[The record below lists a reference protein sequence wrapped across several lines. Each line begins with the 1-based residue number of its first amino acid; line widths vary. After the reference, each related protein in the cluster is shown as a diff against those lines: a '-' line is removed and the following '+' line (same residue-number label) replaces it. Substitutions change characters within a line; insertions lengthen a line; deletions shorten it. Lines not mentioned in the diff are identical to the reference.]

1 MLMNLYEILDKRS
14 CQVDVR
20 AKTKEDVI
28 SHLAELAVQAE
39 AASGISPET
48 IRTAIS
54 DRESQGSTAF
64 GNEIAIPHARI
75 PGMDRFLLFIM
86 SVPRGVEFDALDKK
100 KVKLFFVIL
109 GPPEAVNDH
118 LKILA
123 FVSRALSHTD
133 LKRELL
139 AAQSETV
146 LFEAFLRNTQE
157 ERSEGTPTRVMK
169 LVMVNLYVEEYLYRI
184 LELFIEEGIE
194 GATIMESSGMG
205 QYISNVPLFAD
216 FIGFMNESK
225 RHSKTLFAM
234 VPEEHVEDLMDG
246 IEDITGDL
254 DKKQGAVV
262 LVMDIAAYRGS
273 MKML

>member
-1 MLMNLYEILDKRS
+1 MNLYEILDKRS
-14 CQVDVR
+14 CRVDIR
-20 AKTKEDVI
+20 AKNKQDVI
-28 SHLAELAVQAE
+28 TQLAELAVQGE
-39 AASGISPET
+39 AAAEVSAET
-48 IRTAIS
+48 IRTAIA
-54 DRESQGSTAF
+54 DREAQGSTAF

-75 PGMDRFLLFIM
+75 PGMERFQLFIM
-86 SVPRGVEFDALDKK
+86 SAPRGVDFEALDKK
-100 KVKLFFVIL
+100 KVKLLFVIL
-109 GPPEAVNDH
+109 GPPEAVTDH

-139 AAQSETV
+139 AAQSETA
-146 LFEAFLRNTQE
+146 LYEAFLRNTRE
-157 ERSEGTPTRVMK
+157 DRTADSPTRVMK
-169 LVMVNLYVEEYLYRI
+169 LVMINLYVEEYLYRI

-194 GATIMESSGMG
+194 GATIMESAGMG

-225 RHSKTLFAM
+225 RHSKTIFAM

-246 IEDITGDL
+246 IEEITGNL

-262 LVMDIAAYRGS
+262 LVLDIAAYRGS

>member
-1 MLMNLYEILDKRS
+1 MNLYEILDKRS
-14 CQVDVR
+14 CRVDVR
-20 AKTKEDVI
+20 AKNKEDVI
-28 SHLAELAVQAE
+28 AQLAELAVQGE
-39 AASGISPET
+39 AVSQITAET
-48 IRTAIS
+48 IRSAIAE
-54 DRESQGSTAF
+54 RESQGSTAF

-75 PGMDRFLLFIM
+75 PGMEQFLLFIM
-86 SVPRGVEFDALDKK
+86 SAPKGVDFEALDKK

-109 GPPEAVNDH
+109 GPPENVTDH

-139 AAQSETV
+139 AARSETA

-157 ERSEGTPTRVMK
+157 DRATDAPTRVMK
-169 LVMVNLYVEEYLYRI
+169 LVMINLYVEEYLYRI

-194 GATIMESSGMG
+194 GATIMESAGMG

-225 RHSKTLFAM
+225 RHSKTIFAM
-234 VPEEHVEDLMDG
+234 VPEEHVDDLMNG

-254 DKKQGAVV
+254 DKKQGAVI

>member
-1 MLMNLYEILDKRS
+1 MNLYEILDKRS
-14 CQVDVR
+14 CRVDIR
-20 AKTKEDVI
+20 AKTKEDVV
-28 SHLAELAVQAE
+28 SRLAELAVQSE
-39 AASGISPET
+39 AASEIAAET
-48 IRTAIS
+48 IRTAIA
-54 DRESQGSTAF
+54 DREAQGSTAF

-75 PGMDRFLLFIM
+75 PGMERFLLFIM
-86 SVPRGVEFDALDKK
+86 SAPKGVEFAALDKK

-109 GPPEAVNDH
+109 GPPEDVTDH

-139 AAQSETV
+139 ASRSETA

-157 ERSEGTPTRVMK
+157 ERSADSGTRVMK
-169 LVMVNLYVEEYLYRI
+169 LVMINLYVEEYLYRI

-194 GATIMESSGMG
+194 GATIMESAGMG

-225 RHSKTLFAM
+225 RHSKTIFAM
-234 VPEEHVEDLMDG
+234 VPEEHVDDLIDG

-254 DKKQGAVV
+254 DKKQGAVILV
-262 LVMDIAAYRGS
+262 LDIAAYRGS

>member
-1 MLMNLYEILDKRS
+1 MNLYEILDKRS
-14 CQVDVR
+14 CRVDIR
-20 AKTKEDVI
+20 AKNKEDVI
-28 SHLAELAVQAE
+28 AQLAELAVQGE
-39 AASGISPET
+39 AAAGIPAET
-48 IRTAIS
+48 IRTAITE
-54 DRESQGSTAF
+54 RESQGSTAF

-75 PGMDRFLLFIM
+75 PGMERFLLFIM
-86 SVPRGVEFDALDKK
+86 SAPRGADFEALDKK

-109 GPPEAVNDH
+109 GPPEDVTDH

-139 AAQSETV
+139 AARSETA

-157 ERSEGTPTRVMK
+157 DRSGDASTRVMK
-169 LVMVNLYVEEYLYRI
+169 LVMINLYVEEYLYRI

-194 GATIMESSGMG
+194 GATIVESAGMG

-225 RHSKTLFAM
+225 RHSKTIFAM

-246 IEDITGDL
+246 IEDITGNL

>member
-1 MLMNLYEILDKRS
+1 MNLYEILDKRS
-14 CQVDVR
+14 CQVDIY
-20 AKTKEDVI
+20 AKTKDEVI
-28 SHLAELAVQAE
+28 AHMAELAVKGE
-39 AASGISPET
+39 AASGVSADT
-48 IRTAIS
+48 IRTAIAE
-54 DRESQGSTAF
+54 RESQGSTAF

-86 SVPRGVEFDALDKK
+86 SSTKGVDFDALDKK

-109 GPPEAVNDH
+109 GPPDAVTDH

-139 AAQSETV
+139 AARSETA

-157 ERSEGTPTRVMK
+157 DRAGDAPTRVMK
-169 LVMVNLYVEEYLYRI
+169 LVMINLYVEEYLYRI

-225 RHSKTLFAM
+225 RHSKTIFAM
-234 VPEEHVEDLMDG
+234 VPEEHVEDLMNG

-254 DKKQGAVV
+254 DKKQGAVI